1 MPLLLFAGAAALFG
15 AGHFVDKTGEA
26 ANDTSNAALKLAIAA
41 GVGFIVAKK
50 LKVI

>member
-15 AGHFVDKTGEA
+15 GGFFVDKTGEA
-26 ANDTSNAALKLAIAA
+26 TNDVANASIKLAIAA